1 MYLYEKSVENILT
14 FKNDKLLKFISI
26 QKKILTKIKLR
37 DIELIICILA
47 CKIRLKQRK
56 NRKRER
62 E

>member
-1 MYLYEKSVENILT
+1 MLT

-26 QKKILTKIKLR
+26 RKKILTKIKLR
-37 DIELIICILA
+37 DIELIICTLA

-62 E
+62 ESER